1 MCTGGEMLQFLAPP
15 TGQIIRRVK
24 RKKYGPND
32 LVSTESQTEDT
43 KDLSF
48 QRLGIQSHQTLV
60 WDIEMDRRL
69 RNMFLKL
76 K

>member
-24 RKKYGPND
+24 RKRYGPND
-32 LVSTESQTEDT
+32 LVSTESQTDDT
-43 KDLSF
+43 NDLSL
-48 QRLGIQSHQTLV
+48 QRVSIPSPQTLV
-60 WDIEMDRRL
+60 WDKKMDRRL

>member
-1 MCTGGEMLQFLAPP
+1 MAPP

-24 RKKYGPND
+24 RKNYGPND

-43 KDLSF
+43 NDMSL
-48 QRLGIQSHQTLV
+48 QRMGNQSPQTLV
-60 WDIEMDRRL
+60 WDIEMDRKI

>member
-32 LVSTESQTEDT
+32 LVSTESQTDDT
-43 KDLSF
+43 NDLSL
-48 QRLGIQSHQTLV
+48 QRLGIQSPQTLV